1 MLRVFISYT
10 RQSED
15 KVRALAADIQAL
27 SHTVWCDQEL
37 SGGQIWWNEILQE
50 IRNCDVFVFALSQD
64 TLQSEACRSE
74 FKYASDLEKTILPV
88 LVAEDVPLD
97 DLPPE
102 LSTIQFLDYVKQDK
116 NAALKLSR
124 SLSKIS
130 NSQSLPEPLPRP
142 PGVPFS
148 KTRKESSRSHRIE
161 SELNLSSPAGQL
173 KDTQGARARSASPPN
188 ISSNGAEKR
197 KIASTIIMCVAFVG
211 LVVLSTYYV
220 QSTLVVVR
228 KFGVYAHW
236 TVLLLV
242 IPLLS
247 GVVLRLVR
255 PANIFFVVGVGSI
268 VTAGILLYLYNQYL
282 FAQPLNP
289 LGGVFYAFV
298 LAGLS
303 YIPNI
308 RLPSR
313 RDVKLEVV
321 KSAKGNRRGV
331 FGFLAGLRAE
341 GVIATLQLLISV
353 LALVFSVVGIFVRSS
368 GHG

>member
-1 MLRVFISYT
+1 MLKIFISYT

-15 KVRALAADIQAL
+15 KVRDLAADIQAL

-74 FKYASDLEKTILPV
+74 FKYASDLKKTILPV
-88 LVAEDVPLD
+88 LVAEDVPLG

-102 LSTIQFLDYVKQDK
+102 LSTIQFLDYVEQDK
-116 NAALKLSR
+116 HAALKLSR
-124 SLSKIS
+124 SLSKIPS
-130 NSQSLPEPLPRP
+130 SRPLPESLPHP
-142 PGVPFS
+142 PEVPFS
-148 KTRKESSRSHRIE
+148 KTKKESSTSHQLE
-161 SELNLSSPAGQL
+161 PNLNLNLQTGQL
-173 KDTQGARARSASPPN
+173 KYAQDARVRSATIPT
-188 ISSNGAEKR
+188 ISSNGGGTR
-197 KIASTIIMCVAFVG
+197 KIVSTIILCAAFVSI
-211 LVVLSTYYV
+211 VVLSVYYV
-220 QSTLVVVR
+220 QSSLVVVS

-236 TVLLLV
+236 TVVLLV

-247 GVVLRLVR
+247 GLILRLLR
-255 PANIFFVVGVGSI
+255 AANINFIVGVGSI
-268 VTAGILLYLYNQYL
+268 IAAGILLFLYNRYL

-308 RLPSR
+308 RLLSQ

-331 FGFLAGLRAE
+331 FGFLTGLRPE
-341 GVIATLQLLISV
+341 GVIATLQLLVSV